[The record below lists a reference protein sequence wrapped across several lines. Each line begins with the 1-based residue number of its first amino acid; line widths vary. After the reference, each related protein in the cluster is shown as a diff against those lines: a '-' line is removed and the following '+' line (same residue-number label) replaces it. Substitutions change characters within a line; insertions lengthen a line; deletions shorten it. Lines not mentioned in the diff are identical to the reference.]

1 MNKSCGCSR
10 FQGAMNN
17 SKNCNVQHKNDCCC
31 VDTMA
36 KQLKKME
43 GQLVAVFEKDYIALG
58 FVEKVINK
66 EVLVL
71 SPVVKVIVSTLLPIP
86 LPLGK
91 AYISICDI
99 IEFATVPALGMSAAD
114 QLAELVSSLQ
124 VAE

>member
-1 MNKSCGCSR
+1 
-10 FQGAMNN
+10 
-17 SKNCNVQHKNDCCC
+17 
-31 VDTMA
+31 MA